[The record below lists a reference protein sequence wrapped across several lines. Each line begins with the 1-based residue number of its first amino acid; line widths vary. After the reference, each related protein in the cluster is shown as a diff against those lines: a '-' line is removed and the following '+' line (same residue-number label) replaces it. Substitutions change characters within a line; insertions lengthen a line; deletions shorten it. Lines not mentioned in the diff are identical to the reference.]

1 MYQIKKYTNP
11 PSLMPHGRAQHHTSL
26 HHQQL
31 ERPSSLYAGNLISS
45 ASDVSGMN
53 SSSSSADPKP
63 RLRWT
68 PQLHE
73 RFVDAVTQLGGADSK
88 LTSFSNPFS
97 KFSSHSHL
105 PLSLSHRHTHTHT
118 HTLSLS
124 LSLMKKN
131 IGCAEATPKSVMR
144 VMGIKGLTLY
154 HLKSHLQVR
163 DSSSQF
169 VFPLCLFLGLL
180 DPV

>member
-11 PSLMPHGRAQHHTSL
+11 PSLMPHGRAPHHTSL
-26 HHQQL
+26 HQQL

-45 ASDVSGMN
+45 ASDASGMN
-53 SSSSSADPKP
+53 SSSSAADPKP

-105 PLSLSHRHTHTHT
+105 PLSLPHA
-118 HTLSLS
+118 LSLS
-124 LSLMKKN
+124 LSQKKKKKN

-169 VFPLCLFLGLL
+169 LFPLLFFWGF
-180 DPV
+180 VGSSVNFA

>member
-1 MYQIKKYTNP
+1 
-11 PSLMPHGRAQHHTSL
+11 
-26 HHQQL
+26 
-31 ERPSSLYAGNLISS
+31 
-45 ASDVSGMN
+45 MN

-105 PLSLSHRHTHTHT
+105 PLSLSHT

-169 VFPLCLFLGLL
+169 FSSFFLGGFVGSSVNFALFFFTIPACLL
-180 DPV
+180 NF

>member
-1 MYQIKKYTNP
+1 MYQMKKYTNP

-26 HHQQL
+26 HQQL

-45 ASDVSGMN
+45 ASDASGMN

-105 PLSLSHRHTHTHT
+105 PLSLLHTHTHT
-118 HTLSLS
+118 HRLSLS
-124 LSLMKKN
+124 QKK
-131 IGCAEATPKSVMR
+131 
-144 VMGIKGLTLY
+144 TLGVQKQ
-154 HLKSHLQVR
+154 HPNL
-163 DSSSQF
+163 
-169 VFPLCLFLGLL
+169 
-180 DPV
+180 

>member
-26 HHQQL
+26 HQQL

-45 ASDVSGMN
+45 ASDASGMN

-88 LTSFSNPFS
+88 LTSFSNPFLYILIT
-97 KFSSHSHL
+97 FSS
-105 PLSLSHRHTHTHT
+105 PSLSPTYTHTHT
-118 HTLSLS
+118 HTLFLS
-124 LSLMKKN
+124 HEKKHWVCRSN
-131 IGCAEATPKSVMR
+131 TQICYASYG
-144 VMGIKGLTLY
+144 Y
-154 HLKSHLQVR
+154 
-163 DSSSQF
+163 
-169 VFPLCLFLGLL
+169 
-180 DPV
+180 

>member
-1 MYQIKKYTNP
+1 
-11 PSLMPHGRAQHHTSL
+11 MPHGRAQHHTSL
-26 HHQQL
+26 HQQL

-45 ASDVSGMN
+45 ASDASGMN

-105 PLSLSHRHTHTHT
+105 PLSLPHTHTH
-118 HTLSLS
+118 SLS
-124 LSLMKKN
+124 LSLK
-131 IGCAEATPKSVMR
+131 
-144 VMGIKGLTLY
+144 TLGVQKQ
-154 HLKSHLQVR
+154 HPNLWCELWVLRASHYTTWKAISRWEILLLN
-163 DSSSQF
+163 F
-169 VFPLCLFLGLL
+169 LFLFFFGGGF
-180 DPV
+180 VGSSVNFA